1 MTDRPRSAS
10 TTARSE
16 QRILHFVTGGFSG
29 ATQVAVDLALAG
41 AQQQGMQTL
50 LVLRRKRTTD
60 AARVQALR
68 ARGLQVEVLP
78 GWSHLA
84 TLWALWRLCRAWR
97 PDVLVAHGFPEHLLG
112 RQAGAWAGVA
122 RLVQV
127 EHNSR
132 ERYGVW
138 SLWRARRL
146 EARTARV
153 IAVSEGVRES
163 LIARGFSAGLI
174 QAVPNGIDL
183 DRFPA
188 EQVLP
193 LESRVSGIVMSA
205 RFSRQKDHLSLIRAL
220 AELKGRGL
228 RPPLF
233 FAGAGK
239 DSYRR
244 EAEAEVVRLGL
255 QGQVQFLGHHA
266 AMPQLLMEHAICVLA
281 THYEG
286 MPLALVE
293 GMAAGCACV
302 ASAVPGVQ
310 GVIEPERNGL
320 LVPEGDASALADAL
334 QRLLAEP
341 DFAQGLASAARQRAV
356 QEHGLPLMRARYEQI
371 LRSL

>member
-112 RQAGAWAGVA
+112 RQAGVWAGVA

-127 EHNSR
+127 AHNSR

-138 SLWRARRL
+138 SLWRAHRL

-183 DRFPA
+183 ERFPA

-193 LESRVSGIVMSA
+193 LESRVPGIVMSA

-244 EAEAEVVRLGL
+244 EAEAEVARLGL

-266 AMPQLLMEHAICVLA
+266 AMPQLLMSHAICVLA

-310 GVIEPERNGL
+310 GVIDSGRNGL
-320 LVPEGDASALADAL
+320 LVPEGDVSALADAL
-334 QRLLAEP
+334 QRLLVEP
-341 DFAQGLASAARQRAV
+341 EFAQALGSAARLRAV
-356 QEHGLPLMRARYEQI
+356 QEHGLPLMRARYEEI
-371 LRSL
+371 FRSL

>member
-1 MTDRPRSAS
+1 MTDRPRSAY
-10 TTARSE
+10 TTAPSE
-16 QRILHFVTGGFSG
+16 LRVLHFVTGGFSG

-60 AARVQALR
+60 PARVQALR
-68 ARGLQVEVLP
+68 ERGLQVEVLP

-84 TLWALWRLCRAWR
+84 TMWALSRLCRAWR
-97 PDVLVAHGFPEHLLG
+97 ADVLVAHGFPEHVLG
-112 RQAGAWAGVA
+112 RQAGVWAGVA

-132 ERYGVW
+132 ERYGAW
-138 SLWRARRL
+138 SLWRAHRL
-146 EARTARV
+146 AARTARI
-153 IAVSEGVRES
+153 IAVSAGVRES
-163 LIARGFSAGLI
+163 LIARGFNAGQI
-174 QAVPNGIDL
+174 EAVPNGIDL

-188 EQVLP
+188 DQLQP
-193 LESRVSGIVMSA
+193 LASRNPGIVMSA
-205 RFSRQKDHLSLIRAL
+205 RFSRQKDHLCLIRAL
-220 AELKGRGL
+220 AELKARGL
-228 RPPLF
+228 RPPLL

-239 DSYRR
+239 DAYRR
-244 EAEAEVVRLGL
+244 EAEAEVERLGL
-255 QGQVQFLGHHA
+255 QEQVKFLGHHA
-266 AMPQLLMEHAICVLA
+266 AMPKLLMDHAICVLA

-341 DFAQGLASAARQRAV
+341 DFAQSLASAARQRAV